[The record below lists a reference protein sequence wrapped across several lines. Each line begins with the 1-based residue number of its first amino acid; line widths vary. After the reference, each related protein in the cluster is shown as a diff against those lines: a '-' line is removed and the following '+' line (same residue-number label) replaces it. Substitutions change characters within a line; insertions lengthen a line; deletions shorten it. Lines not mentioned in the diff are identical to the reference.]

1 VTGEPRISPASHRA
15 ALVPSGTRMLSVT
28 DHLRVVSLVPLPDG
42 ALKQIEQLDDSIEVV
57 DATGW
62 FDGEFRETWGDHT
75 ANGYL
80 RPGSEGSETTRAERD
95 TLLTDTD
102 VVIGGFPMPV
112 DLRARAPRLR
122 WVHQTPAGASNLHR
136 CDIWES
142 DVMVT
147 TSRGFGNTLAIAEYV
162 VASFLFFS
170 RNLHQAG
177 IDEQDGTFRRSGY
190 RPFLLSGKTACII
203 GAGGIGQE
211 VGRLCNALGM
221 RVVGTRRSTTEPMPP
236 GFEMLAPPDRLNEL
250 LAESDFVAV
259 CCQWTPETHNLL
271 DAEAFAAMPDGAVLA
286 NVARGE
292 IIDESALVP
301 ELDRFGGIA
310 LDVYVGE
317 FDRQPPPE
325 LWHHPKVII
334 TPHVSGGADSRSSRP
349 IELFCQNLEAL
360 LAGRPLE
367 NVIDWSRGY

>member
-1 VTGEPRISPASHRA
+1 
-15 ALVPSGTRMLSVT
+15 MLPVS
-28 DHLRVVSLVPLPDG
+28 DQLRVVSLVPLADP
-42 ALKQIEQLDDSIEVV
+42 AVQQIKQLDTTIEVV

-62 FDGEFRETWGDHT
+62 FDGELRETWGDHT
-75 ANGYL
+75 ANEYL
-80 RPGSEGSETTRAERD
+80 RPGSEGSASREERD
-95 TLLTDTD
+95 ALLADTD

-122 WVHQTPAGASNLHR
+122 WVHQTPAGASNLNK

-142 DVMVT
+142 DVLVT

-162 VASFLFFS
+162 MASFLYFS
-170 RNLHQAG
+170 RNLHQAEV
-177 IDEQDGTFRRSGY
+177 DERDGTFSRAGY
-190 RPFLLSGKTACII
+190 RPVLLAGKTVCIL

-211 VGRLCNALGM
+211 VGRLCAALGM
-221 RVVGTRRSTTEPMPP
+221 RVVGTKRSTAEPLPE

-250 LAESDFVAV
+250 LAEADFVAV
-259 CCQWTPETHNLL
+259 CCQWTPETHDLMN
-271 DAEAFAAMPDGAVLA
+271 AEALAAMPDGAVLA

-292 IIDESALVP
+292 IIDEAALIP
-301 ELDRFGGIA
+301 ELDRLGGVA

-317 FDRQPPPE
+317 FDRLPPSE
-325 LWHHPKVII
+325 LWHHPKVVV
-334 TPHVSGGADSRSSRP
+334 TPHVSGGADSRSARP
-349 IELFCQNLEAL
+349 IELFCRNLEAL